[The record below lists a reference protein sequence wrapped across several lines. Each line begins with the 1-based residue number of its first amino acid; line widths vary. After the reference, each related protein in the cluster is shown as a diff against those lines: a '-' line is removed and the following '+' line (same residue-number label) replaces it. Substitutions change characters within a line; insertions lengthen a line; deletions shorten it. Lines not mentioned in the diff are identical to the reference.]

1 MAQNQSITELGEDM
15 AQQLMIATQNA
26 HKLDEFSQLLP
37 GIKLRSLAE
46 FPAFVMPPETGDTF
60 LDNSI
65 IKSTAVHA
73 ETQLI
78 SLADDSG
85 LSVDALNGAPGVRS
99 ARFAPG
105 SDRDRYLALLAAL
118 DGVAQRSARFV
129 ACLSIVG
136 LPESIELPPDTF
148 RQSGVVYAFGE
159 VYGRIAGAPR
169 GDNGFGYDPIFEL
182 SDGRTMAEV
191 SQSDKQKQ
199 SHRAI
204 AARKL
209 RPLLLNYFS

>member
-1 MAQNQSITELGEDM
+1 MK
-15 AQQLMIATQNA
+15 QQLMIATQNA

-37 GIKLRSLAE
+37 GIELRSLRE
-46 FPAFVMPPETGDTF
+46 FPSFVMPPETGDTF

-65 IKSTAVHA
+65 IKSTAVYA
-73 ETQLI
+73 ETQI
-78 SLADDSG
+78 VSLADDSG
-85 LSVDALNGAPGVRS
+85 LAVDALHGAPGVRS
-99 ARFAPG
+99 ARFVSG
-105 SDRDRYLALLAAL
+105 SDRDRYIALLDAL
-118 DGVAQRSARFV
+118 EGVEHRSARFV

-136 LPESIELPPDTF
+136 LPESVELPPDTF
-148 RQSGVVYAFGE
+148 RKSGVVYAFGE
-159 VYGRIAGAPR
+159 VHGTIATAPR
-169 GDNGFGYDPIFEL
+169 GVNGFGYDPIFEL

-191 SQSDKQKQ
+191 TQSEKQMQ

>member
-1 MAQNQSITELGEDM
+1 MKQH
-15 AQQLMIATQNA
+15 LMIATQNA

-37 GIKLRSLAE
+37 GIKLRSLTE
-46 FPAFVMPPETGDTF
+46 FPTFVMPPETGDTF

-65 IKSTAVHA
+65 IKSTAVHSDT
-73 ETQLI
+73 ELI
-78 SLADDSG
+78 ALADDSG
-85 LSVDALNGAPGVRS
+85 LSVDALHGAPGVRS

-118 DGVAQRSARFV
+118 EGVDHREARFV

-136 LPESIELPPDTF
+136 LPESIDLPPDTF
-148 RQSGVVYAFGE
+148 RQSGAVYAFGE
-159 VYGRIAGAPR
+159 VHGKIAYEPR
-169 GDNGFGYDPIFEL
+169 GENGFGYDPIFEL

-191 SQSDKQKQ
+191 SQSEKQMQ

-209 RPLLLNYFS
+209 RSLLLNYFS